1 MKWIWLSSNSSQAK
15 YTEAD
20 CAKCHKRSLW
30 KVLETTTDKNN
41 LVVAKVGEMLFPDHG
56 LAPPPHDQMP
66 ESIQK
71 DYLEAAKIA
80 GHSPRGSAA
89 LLRLCLQ
96 KLCKHLKEPGLN
108 INQDIRSLAKK
119 GTIPTQTIEI
129 ADTIRLVGNAAV
141 HPGIMLD
148 EDIDYVAEKMF
159 KLINVLIE
167 KSIAEPK
174 LMKELYEK
182 TPEDLRKAAE
192 KSDNLEK
199 K

>member
-30 KVLETTTDKNN
+30 KVLETTTDENN
-41 LVVAKVGEMLFPDHG
+41 FVIAKVGQMLFPDHG
-56 LAPPPHDQMP
+56 FAPPPHDQMP
-66 ESIQK
+66 ASIQK

-96 KLCKHLKEPGLN
+96 KLCKHLNEPGLN

-174 LMKELYEK
+174 LLKELYEK
-182 TPEDLRKAAE
+182 TPEELRKAAE
-192 KSDNLEK
+192 KSDNPK
-199 K
+199 KK